1 MSDTWDETMKKAN
14 AAANEVVVTV
24 FDNGTNLI
32 KKFLR
37 LQGSA
42 PEIEIEI
49 QDMIKLYDFL
59 EKNNY
64 KDIDGLKKTI
74 KGLMKQI
81 SSNEDVKDY
90 INGNMLKKFESRGN

>member
-24 FDNGTNLI
+24 FDNGANLI

-74 KGLMKQI
+74 K
-81 SSNEDVKDY
+81 ETVKS
-90 INGNMLKKFESRGN
+90 FV